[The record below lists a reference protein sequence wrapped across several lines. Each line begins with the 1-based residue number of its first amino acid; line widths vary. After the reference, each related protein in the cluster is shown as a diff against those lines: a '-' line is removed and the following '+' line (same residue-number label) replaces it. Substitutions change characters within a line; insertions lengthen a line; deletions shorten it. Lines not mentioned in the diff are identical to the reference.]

1 MQGLDSLLHGEGVVC
16 LEVLLLG
23 CSGNV
28 FVEEVSSDT
37 LRLGTCVWGVW
48 EGRDAL
54 MCFLGAV
61 VHTMCECGRNA
72 HGNCGVQKG

>member
-1 MQGLDSLLHGEGVVC
+1 MC

-37 LRLGTCVWGVW
+37 LRLGTCVGSV
-48 EGRDAL
+48 GRQGCTDVFFGS
-54 MCFLGAV
+54 CS
-61 VHTMCECGRNA
+61 A
-72 HGNCGVQKG
+72 HDV

>member
-37 LRLGTCVWGVW
+37 LRLGTCVG
-48 EGRDAL
+48 
-54 MCFLGAV
+54 
-61 VHTMCECGRNA
+61 ECGKA
-72 HGNCGVQKG
+72 GMH